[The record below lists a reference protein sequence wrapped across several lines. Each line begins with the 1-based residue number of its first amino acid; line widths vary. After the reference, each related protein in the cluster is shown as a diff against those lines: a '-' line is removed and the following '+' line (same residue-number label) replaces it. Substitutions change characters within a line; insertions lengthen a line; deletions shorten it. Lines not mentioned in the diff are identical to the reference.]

1 MWGYIR
7 SCLFRVVVG
16 FDFYHNSERVL
27 DVEAMVKWMVA
38 AEGLV
43 VRRRSAVVTRC
54 DPNSKLYRN

>member
-1 MWGYIR
+1 MG

-43 VRRRSAVVTRC
+43 VRRRWRSAVVTRC
-54 DPNSKLYRN
+54 DPNSKL